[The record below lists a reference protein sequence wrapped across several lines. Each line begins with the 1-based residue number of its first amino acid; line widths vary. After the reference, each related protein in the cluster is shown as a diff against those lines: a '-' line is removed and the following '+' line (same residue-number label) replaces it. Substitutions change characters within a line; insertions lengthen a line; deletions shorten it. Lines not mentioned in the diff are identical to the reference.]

1 MLRTGLA
8 CLLLSPLLAYEHR
21 IRPERLPLARL
32 RASAVVR
39 ARVAL
44 SDSAWDDD
52 DDDDR
57 VLERESVREAAV
69 LDAEQSRTTKRSQV
83 FGAWLDNDIVQQD
96 GVTVDGKLSLGV
108 AAMSSGS
115 YPFAVAT
122 LREAVAEAGGEMS
135 RKGGQTAIWLAQ
147 ALYANGEH
155 AAAAATLERL
165 QTTHPMRNVRKA
177 AHEIKYVLTAPELTL
192 DASNF
197 VQIPEKILE
206 AERRG
211 RQTPEYAKME
221 KPPEK
226 YSLEWYMLQKPVRA
240 RAERKAADPTP
251 AVAALAAGLALC
263 CAAVAT
269 FGPSA

>member
-8 CLLLSPLLAYEHR
+8 CLLLSPLVAYEHR
-21 IRPERLPLARL
+21 VRPERTALARP
-32 RASAVVR
+32 RASSALAR

-44 SDSAWDDD
+44 SDDSFD

-83 FGAWLDNDIVQQD
+83 FGAWLDNDIIQQD
-96 GVTVDGKLSLGV
+96 GVTIDSKLSLGV

-115 YPFAVAT
+115 YPAAVAT

-147 ALYANGEH
+147 ALYANGEQ
-155 AAAAATLERL
+155 AAATAMLERL
-165 QTTHPMRNVRKA
+165 QQSHPMRNVRKA
-177 AHEIKYVLTAPELTL
+177 SSEIKYILTAPELRL

-197 VQIPEKILE
+197 VQIPDSLLE

-240 RAERKAADPTP
+240 RDERKADPTP
-251 AVAALAAGLALC
+251 AVAALTAGLALC

-269 FGPSA
+269 FGPVA